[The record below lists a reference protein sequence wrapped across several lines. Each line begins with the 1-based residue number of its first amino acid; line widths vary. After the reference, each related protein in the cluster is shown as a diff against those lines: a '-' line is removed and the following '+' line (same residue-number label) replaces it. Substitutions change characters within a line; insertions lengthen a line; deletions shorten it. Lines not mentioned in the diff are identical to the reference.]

1 MKKTSQQSVKA
12 GRYMEI
18 LGDYGFKRVFGESNK
33 ENLIALI
40 NDLLAGEKHVKDLA
54 YMPTEQL
61 GERKGNRKII
71 LDLKCIGENGEVF
84 LIEMQ
89 RLEHKNFRDR
99 TVFSTSRIISN
110 FYAEGEDYRD
120 TALPEVYF
128 IGILEFRMDIE
139 EQEHHIRRVELTDR
153 NTGKVFYT
161 KLRYIF
167 LETRK
172 GSFKPLKN

>member
-1 MKKTSQQSVKA
+1 
-12 GRYMEI
+12 MEI
-18 LGDYGFKRVFGESNK
+18 LSDWSFKFVFGEKNK

-40 NDLLAGEKHVKDLA
+40 NDLLAGEKHVKDLV

-61 GERKGNRKII
+61 GERKTKRKII

-99 TVFSTSRIISN
+99 TVFSTSRVISN
-110 FYAEGEDYRD
+110 FYAQGEDYKD

-128 IGILEFRMDIE
+128 IGILEFRMDAE
-139 EQEHHIRRVELTDR
+139 ETAQYIRRVELTDR
-153 NTGKVFYT
+153 NTGEVFHYG
-161 KLRYIF
+161 KICF
-167 LETRK
+167 
-172 GSFKPLKN
+172 SAA